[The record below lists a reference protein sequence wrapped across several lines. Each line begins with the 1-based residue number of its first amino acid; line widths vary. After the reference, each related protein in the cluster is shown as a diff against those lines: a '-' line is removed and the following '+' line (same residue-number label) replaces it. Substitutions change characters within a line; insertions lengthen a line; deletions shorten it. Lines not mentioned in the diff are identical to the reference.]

1 MLKKLYS
8 ELKTRKFDLLF
19 EVFSIFLGL
28 TAALWLDDYRD
39 KKKEHEFNR
48 KMIIDIRGEY
58 KEIAKLEKETQINR
72 KFVDTLHF
80 FANKSFAEIENLN
93 LYDKKLLDKIKIE
106 QNGEFALIDLIKLT
120 KSEFTDSAISNTS
133 WQILANQNLT
143 SIDFELIKILGEI
156 ENTQKTVEFQANR
169 LVLKYSLYEPLSKYD
184 LMGMTNV
191 LANMENSRYYLIQ
204 NVKVFLEKTKSY
216 ETENYIKL

>member
-156 ENTQKTVEFQANR
+156 ENTKKQ
-169 LVLKYSLYEPLSKYD
+169 LSFKQID
-184 LMGMTNV
+184 W
-191 LANMENSRYYLIQ
+191 
-204 NVKVFLEKTKSY
+204 F
-216 ETENYIKL
+216 